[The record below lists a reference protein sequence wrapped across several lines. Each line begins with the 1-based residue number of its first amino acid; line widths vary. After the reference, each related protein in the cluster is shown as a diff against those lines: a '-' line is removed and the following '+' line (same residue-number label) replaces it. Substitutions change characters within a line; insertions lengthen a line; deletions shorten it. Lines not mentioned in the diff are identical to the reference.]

1 MADAGW
7 IAIMED
13 FLDKSNRTAQRG
25 ALIVTTLASFI
36 DPFMGSSVNVA
47 LPTIGQEFAMSAV
60 MLGWVSTAF
69 LLAAATFSIP
79 FGRLGDIYGRKRIYM
94 IGVVVFTIASFFLA
108 ISTSSTMLIFL
119 RVLQGFGAS
128 MAFATRLAI
137 LISVFP
143 ANQRGRVLGINVAAV
158 YLGLS
163 TGPFIGGLI
172 TQYLGW
178 RFLFWLYLP
187 VGAMMLTLI
196 FFMLKGDWVDEKRHK
211 FDIIGSIIL
220 AASLVSTM
228 YGFSKLPEL
237 YAAGLVGAGIFGI
250 VGFVNYELRI
260 EQPVVDIN
268 LFRKNTV
275 FAFSNLAA
283 LINYAATFAVSF
295 IMSLYLQK
303 VRGYSPQITG
313 LIMVS
318 QPIVQAMF
326 SPLAGRL
333 SDKMQPRTVSS
344 VGMGMALVGLILLL
358 FISASMPLYY
368 IIGCFVFLGFGFA
381 LFSSPNTN
389 AILSSVERGHY
400 GVAGAM
406 VGTMRQVGMMFSMGI
421 MMMILALHLGQAQIG
436 AENIGAFVSS
446 ARTGFIV
453 FAVLCFGGIFASLAR
468 GKMKR

>member
-1 MADAGW
+1 
-7 IAIMED
+7 MED
-13 FLDKSNRTAQRG
+13 HSDKINRTAQRG

-47 LPTIGQEFAMSAV
+47 LPTIGQEYAMSAV
-60 MLGWVSTAF
+60 LLGWVNTAF
-69 LLAAATFSIP
+69 LLSAATFSIP

-94 IGVVVFTIASFFLA
+94 IGVVVFMIASVLIA
-108 ISTSSTMLIFL
+108 ISTSSTMLILL

-143 ANQRGRVLGINVAAV
+143 ASQRGRVLGINVAAV
-158 YLGLS
+158 YFGLS
-163 TGPFIGGLI
+163 AGPFVGGLI

-187 VGAMMLTLI
+187 VGSMMLILI
-196 FFMLKGDWVDEKRHK
+196 FVMLKGDWVDEQGHK
-211 FDIIGSIIL
+211 FDIIGSLIL
-220 AASLVSTM
+220 AASLLSTM

-237 YAAGLVGAGIFGI
+237 YAAALVGVGIFGLI
-250 VGFVNYELRI
+250 GFVIYEQRI
-260 EQPVVDIN
+260 EQPVIDIN
-268 LFRKNTV
+268 LFRNNTV

-295 IMSLYLQK
+295 IMSIYLQK
-303 VRGYSPQITG
+303 VRGYPPQIAG

-318 QPIVQAMF
+318 QPIVQAIF
-326 SPLAGRL
+326 SPLAGHL
-333 SDKMQPRTVSS
+333 SDRVQPRTVSS
-344 VGMGMALVGLILLL
+344 TGMAMTLIGLVLMY
-358 FISASMPLYY
+358 FISKTIPLYY
-368 IIGCFVFLGFGFA
+368 IIGCFMFMGFGFA

-389 AILSSVERGHY
+389 AIMSSVERRHY

-421 MMMILALHLGQAQIG
+421 MMMILALYLGQAEIEAKTIAG
-436 AENIGAFVSS
+436 FISS
-446 ARTGFIV
+446 TKTGFIV

-468 GKMKR
+468 GKMKREQASGHSS